1 MNCYGTELVLCVY
14 VKRRV
19 KVSPRP
25 WLLKRHR
32 RLLETSSASWP
43 SCTTISCSSRPR
55 PRLPKLAPGAS
66 AETPVRRLWTWWWAL
81 DFIQVFMVLDFLS
94 VSSSFLKKKTNIFL
108 YTPQIMFG
116 QAEFNVG
123 TVRYEKKSE
132 VPLYIIIPAVILPML
147 LFIAVSVYCY
157 R

>member
-94 VSSSFLKKKTNIFL
+94 VSSSFLKKTNKHFFIHTSD
-108 YTPQIMFG
+108 Y
-116 QAEFNVG
+116 
-123 TVRYEKKSE
+123 VRPSRVQRGHRTLREEEWGSTIHHH
-132 VPLYIIIPAVILPML
+132 PCGHPAHAAVHCGVCVL
-147 LFIAVSVYCY
+147 L
-157 R
+157 